1 MEVQQEPL
9 AELGDRAVL
18 LQVEALKLLLEPWRC
33 HLADGFLADDLVWRG
48 HVCWIWDA
56 VSVKFCTQVRSN

>member
-18 LQVEALKLLLEPWRC
+18 LQVEALKLVLEPWRW
-33 HLADGFLADDLVWRG
+33 HLADGFLANDSVW
-48 HVCWIWDA
+48 
-56 VSVKFCTQVRSN
+56 

>member
-18 LQVEALKLLLEPWRC
+18 LQVEALKLVLEPWRW
-33 HLADGFLADDLVWRG
+33 HLSDGFLGDITTPNLEKLGNEDLVE
-48 HVCWIWDA
+48 VP
-56 VSVKFCTQVRSN
+56 

>member
-18 LQVEALKLLLEPWRC
+18 LQVEALKLVLEPWRC
-33 HLADGFLADDLVWRG
+33 HLADGFLANDSVW
-48 HVCWIWDA
+48 
-56 VSVKFCTQVRSN
+56 